1 MGHLRR
7 NKRRPLV
14 DLRLDFRL
22 IIGGSM
28 LAKLMAQFFGGFPA
42 IHPVTNLAI
51 FSMHFLNF
59 YDLV

>member
-1 MGHLRR
+1 
-7 NKRRPLV
+7 V
-14 DLRLDFRL
+14 DLRLDFRS